1 MDLFKKLN
9 DFILT
14 ITSRNEN
21 FWEQRQLGDISE
33 KRIEKNNSLSID
45 NILSNSAIYGIVKQ
59 TQYFDKTI
67 ANNIQN
73 YYVVHTNDFIY
84 NPRISNNAP
93 FGPIS
98 RNKLAESGVMSP
110 LYLVFYFSKKS
121 LSDFFEIYFKSSK
134 WHNFM
139 YMHGNSGARSDRF
152 AIKDD
157 EFFKMRVK
165 IPHNKSEIDK
175 IYRLNILLNNLIT
188 LYDRKLKLLSQVKKY
203 FLDNLFAEKEYPN
216 LRFKGFTDAWE
227 QRKLGTITDTYSGGT
242 PQVSVKDYY
251 SNNEIPFIRSSD
263 IHKNKTELYISS
275 KGLENSS
282 AKLVS
287 KGHILY
293 ALYGA
298 TSGEVDISKIDG
310 AINQAVLCINAHN
323 DLNYFLM
330 LFLSK
335 NKDKIVRKYIQGG
348 QGNLS
353 ASIIKKIK
361 VFTTSELEETKIS
374 NLVKILS
381 DIITLYENKQQHLTE
396 IKKELLNTM
405 FI

>member
-1 MDLFKKLN
+1 MTKADKEGQRKAPILRFKGFT
-9 DFILT
+9 DD
-14 ITSRNEN
+14 
-21 FWEQRQLGDISE
+21 WEQRKLGTITDTYSGGTPQVSVKDYYSNNEIPFIRSSDIH
-33 KRIEKNNSLSID
+33 KNKTELYISSKGLENSSAKLVSKGHILYALYGATSGEVDVSKIDGAINQAVLCINAHNDLNYFLMLFLSKNKDKIVRKYIQGGQG
-45 NILSNSAIYGIVKQ
+45 NLSASIIKKIKVFTTSKLEETKISNLVKILSDI
-59 TQYFDKTI
+59 I
-67 ANNIQN
+67 A
-73 YYVVHTNDFIY
+73 
-84 NPRISNNAP
+84 
-93 FGPIS
+93 
-98 RNKLAESGVMSP
+98 
-110 LYLVFYFSKKS
+110 LY
-121 LSDFFEIYFKSSK
+121 E
-134 WHNFM
+134 
-139 YMHGNSGARSDRF
+139 
-152 AIKDD
+152 
-157 EFFKMRVK
+157 
-165 IPHNKSEIDK
+165 
-175 IYRLNILLNNLIT
+175 
-188 LYDRKLKLLSQVKKY
+188 RKLKLLSQVKKY
-203 FLDNLFAEKEYPN
+203 LLDNLFAEKEYPN

-298 TSGEVDISKIDG
+298 TSGEVDVSKIDG

-361 VFTTSELEETKIS
+361 VFTTSKLEETKIS

-381 DIITLYENKQQHLTE
+381 DIIALYENKQQHLTE
-396 IKKELLNTM
+396 IKNTLLNTM

>member
-1 MDLFKKLN
+1 MLL
-9 DFILT
+9 
-14 ITSRNEN
+14 
-21 FWEQRQLGDISE
+21 
-33 KRIEKNNSLSID
+33 
-45 NILSNSAIYGIVKQ
+45 
-59 TQYFDKTI
+59 
-67 ANNIQN
+67 
-73 YYVVHTNDFIY
+73 
-84 NPRISNNAP
+84 
-93 FGPIS
+93 
-98 RNKLAESGVMSP
+98 LATKV
-110 LYLVFYFSKKS
+110 
-121 LSDFFEIYFKSSK
+121 
-134 WHNFM
+134 
-139 YMHGNSGARSDRF
+139 
-152 AIKDD
+152 
-157 EFFKMRVK
+157 
-165 IPHNKSEIDK
+165 
-175 IYRLNILLNNLIT
+175 
-188 LYDRKLKLLSQVKKY
+188 
-203 FLDNLFAEKEYPN
+203 
-216 LRFKGFTDAWE
+216 WE

-298 TSGEVDISKIDG
+298 TSGEVDVSKIDG

-361 VFTTSELEETKIS
+361 VFTTSKLEETKIS

-381 DIITLYENKQQHLTE
+381 DIIALYDRKTKLIKQIQSSFLDCFFSETNNVTSLNHFLRIRNGYAFKSSELTENGEIPVVKISNIGSNKPFTFTTKAKSKEQFTLYPNDIIIALSGATAGKINQVANKYPLYYQNQRVGFFE
-396 IKKELLNTM
+396 IKNDRLNCEYLNSFLHSKKFKSQLQKTLVAGAQPNITPKDIEKIKIPFLEYELQQTIGQVNKYLFELQRINKDKLTLLNKIKKTLLNNM
-405 FI
+405 FV

>member
-1 MDLFKKLN
+1 M
-9 DFILT
+9 
-14 ITSRNEN
+14 
-21 FWEQRQLGDISE
+21 
-33 KRIEKNNSLSID
+33 
-45 NILSNSAIYGIVKQ
+45 
-59 TQYFDKTI
+59 
-67 ANNIQN
+67 
-73 YYVVHTNDFIY
+73 HTNDFIY

-152 AIKDD
+152 AIKDN

-175 IYRLNILLNNLIT
+175 IYRLNILLNSLIT
-188 LYDRKLKLLSQVKKY
+188 LYERKLKLLSQVKKY
-203 FLDNLFAEKEYPN
+203 FLDNLFTEKEYPN

-374 NLVKILS
+374 TLVKILS

>member
-1 MDLFKKLN
+1 MTKADKEGQRKAPILRFKGFT
-9 DFILT
+9 DD
-14 ITSRNEN
+14 
-21 FWEQRQLGDISE
+21 WEQRKLGKVIERRTQKREFSDLPYIEYADIIPNIGRLNKDIFS
-33 KRIEKNNSLSID
+33 RKNTKQGIYFQKND
-45 NILSNSAIYGIVKQ
+45 ILFGKLRPYLNNWLKPQFEGIAVGDFWILNGIKL
-59 TQYFDKTI
+59 
-67 ANNIQN
+67 N
-73 YYVVHTNDFIY
+73 NDF
-84 NPRISNNAP
+84 
-93 FGPIS
+93 
-98 RNKLAESGVMSP
+98 
-110 LYLVFYFSKKS
+110 LYYYIQTKKFSDVANVTTGTK
-121 LSDFFEIYFKSSK
+121 
-134 WHNFM
+134 M
-139 YMHGNSGARSDRF
+139 PRSDWNLVSNLK
-152 AIKDD
+152 IKFPNF
-157 EFFKMRVK
+157 E
-165 IPHNKSEIDK
+165 EQQ
-175 IYRLNILLNNLIT
+175 NIGKLFYSLENLIT